1 MKCPWCSLLLAF
13 VLLGFGTVSGPG
25 HAVAQT
31 LVFEQASTIAGP
43 ADLVEASGRY
53 GYIAAD
59 RTLTIV
65 DISNPTNPQRL
76 GSYEF
81 PERIW
86 GFTVIESLVYV
97 AADFFG
103 LGILDVSEPMTPKL
117 LGSVKTPGQAK
128 NVDVSGTTAV
138 LADHMSGVDL
148 VDVSNLEHPM
158 ALGSIYLDGYG
169 RDVTA
174 HGSLVYAVDN
184 PSGFYVVDLSEKDV
198 WEPMSAIHSAM
209 EPRFVEAENNVAIL
223 LGQGAL
229 QVYDISTPTEP
240 VHQSSYQTP
249 GRAIRVELE
258 GSMAYLADGKEG
270 LLVMDLTNPTEPQ
283 TAGTYPTAQ
292 PVRDVAI
299 AKDVVLLA
307 VGALPTGISR
317 SQGGGEVLV
326 LRQSR

>member
-1 MKCPWCSLLLAF
+1 MNYSWSTLLAL
-13 VLLGFGTVSGPG
+13 VLLGFGPVLGPRY
-25 HAVAQT
+25 VIAQT
-31 LVFEQASTIAGP
+31 LTFDRASTIAGP
-43 ADLVEASGRY
+43 ADLVESAGRY
-53 GYIAAD
+53 CYIAAD

-65 DISNPTNPQRL
+65 DISNPANPQRL

-86 GFTVIESLVYV
+86 GFTVIDSLVYV

-148 VDVSNLEHPM
+148 VDVSNLENPVV
-158 ALGSIYLDGYG
+158 LGSVYLDGYG
-169 RDVTA
+169 RDVTV
-174 HGSLVYAVDN
+174 HGSLAYAVDN
-184 PSGFYVVDLSEKDV
+184 PSGFYVVDLSETDI

-209 EPRFVEAENNVAIL
+209 APRTVEAESNVAIL
-223 LGQGAL
+223 LGEGAL

-240 VHQSSYQTP
+240 VHQSTYQTP
-249 GRAIRVELE
+249 GRSIRVELE

-270 LLVMDLTNPTEPQ
+270 LLVMDLTNLEEPQ
-283 TAGTYPTAQ
+283 IAGTYPTAQ

-299 AKDVVLLA
+299 TEDVVLLV

-326 LRQSR
+326 LRLTR